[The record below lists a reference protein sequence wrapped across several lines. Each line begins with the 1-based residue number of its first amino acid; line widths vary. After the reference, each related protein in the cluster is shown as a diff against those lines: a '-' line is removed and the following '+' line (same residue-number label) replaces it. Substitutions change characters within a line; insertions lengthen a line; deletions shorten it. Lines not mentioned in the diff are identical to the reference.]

1 MNILRKYWVA
11 AIFVLAGMWQSCS
24 DDDGY
29 SIGDIASDWVTGRVE
44 GEGVYSFTGDTWG
57 TMFPA
62 ANGIWNYSL
71 VEGQRAFLVFNPLF
85 DNYYGYDVGIKAEQ
99 IYPFL
104 TKAVEDLTPENE
116 DEYADHPAYL
126 ENLWI
131 GGGYLNVIF
140 TQKRPLQYKHR
151 VSLVKRADQPDI
163 ADDGYIHLEY
173 RYNTYGD
180 TLGGLNLNPGVVCYN
195 LNTLPLDKAK
205 GIKLKVNEAYYGEH
219 ILTFDNMNEPIPDDA
234 KHLYDAGKE
243 VKVQ

>member
-1 MNILRKYWVA
+1 MKILKKYWIIA
-11 AIFVLAGMWQSCS
+11 VLALVNALQSCS

-29 SIGDIASDWVTGRVE
+29 SVGDIATDWVTVRVE

-57 TMFPA
+57 TMYPA
-62 ANGIWNYSL
+62 ANGVWNYSL

-116 DEYADHPAYL
+116 DEYANHPAYL
-126 ENLWI
+126 ENIWI
-131 GGGYLNVIF
+131 AGGYMNVIF
-140 TQKRPLQYKHR
+140 TQKLASQRKHR
-151 VSLVKRADQPDI
+151 VSLVKKSGEQDI
-163 ADDGYIHLEY
+163 ADDGYIYLEY

-180 TLGGLNLNPGVVCYN
+180 TLNVFNPNAGVVCYN
-195 LNTLPLDKAK
+195 LNTLPLGEAK

-219 ILTFDNMNEPIPDDA
+219 ILTFNNMNEATPDDA
-234 KHLYDAGKE
+234 KQLSYTGE
-243 VKVQ
+243 VAVQ